1 VEKLTRDEQEQCV
14 GRNKITRLLLGT
26 PENDDERSIEALK
39 NDDPI
44 AKDKLRKLIDDQTDP
59 KKLFYDS
66 ETYKNNVPAWSHIRK
81 SNPRQEKNTYE
92 KRIEKKI
99 IFRRRYL
106 FMETGLNNRP
116 LLGFFLSPSK
126 ETLIIA
132 LNL

>member
-14 GRNKITRLLLGT
+14 DRNKITRLLLGT

-66 ETYKNNVPAWSHIRK
+66 ETYKNNVPA
-81 SNPRQEKNTYE
+81 
-92 KRIEKKI
+92 
-99 IFRRRYL
+99 
-106 FMETGLNNRP
+106 
-116 LLGFFLSPSK
+116 
-126 ETLIIA
+126 
-132 LNL
+132 